1 MLYHEFLE
9 GTGAVDNQASYDEYK
24 RVEAFY
30 MACDGMT
37 KEDVYRMAK
46 VETVAQHEA
55 RMEKAR
61 EDELAWVMQ
70 NIIPAAAFI
79 RGMSEKKDYFRRNF
93 VYASEC
99 GNCFEI
105 REVRAINGRSIV
117 LYEFWCNGKQ
127 LDTKSTGYGLLPSA
141 EFQSYRADWHDKSL
155 KELEDLFGYIA

>member
-1 MLYHEFLE
+1 MLYEEFLK

-30 MACDGMT
+30 MVCDAMT

-55 RMEKAR
+55 RMKKAR
-61 EDELAWVMQ
+61 KAELKWVME

-79 RGMSEKKDYFRRNF
+79 RGMSEKKDYFRKNF
-93 VYASEC
+93 VYTSDC
-99 GNCFEI
+99 GNTFEI
-105 REVRAINGRSIV
+105 REVKEINGRSVV
-117 LYEFWCNGKQ
+117 LYEFWANGKK
-127 LDTKSTGYGLLPSA
+127 LDTSGCGYGLLPRA
-141 EFQSYRADWHDKSL
+141 EFPSYRADWHDKSL

>member
-46 VETVAQHEA
+46 VETVKQHEA
-55 RMEKAR
+55 KLKKAR
-61 EDELAWVMQ
+61 KDELAWVMD

-79 RGMSEKKDYFRRNF
+79 RGMSEKACIGPA
-93 VYASEC
+93 VYTHISPC
-99 GNCFEI
+99 GNTWQLKLE
-105 REVRAINGRSIV
+105 RDVNYGSVR
-117 LYEFWCNGKQ
+117 LYSLWCNGKRI
-127 LDTKSTGYGLLPSA
+127 DTESTGYGLLPSA
-141 EFQSYRADWHDKSL
+141 EFQLFQALVGPTGTTRA
-155 KELEDLFGYIA
+155 

>member
-55 RMEKAR
+55 KLKKAR
-61 EDELAWVMQ
+61 KDELAWVMD

-79 RGMSEKKDYFRRNF
+79 RGMSEKACIGPA
-93 VYASEC
+93 VYTHISPC
-99 GNCFEI
+99 GNTWQLKLE
-105 REVRAINGRSIV
+105 RDVNYGSVR
-117 LYEFWCNGKQ
+117 LYSLCCNGKQ
-127 LDTKSTGYGLLPSA
+127 IDTESTGYGLLPSA

-155 KELEDLFGYIA
+155 KELQDLFGYIA

>member
-46 VETVAQHEA
+46 VETVAQYEA

-70 NIIPAAAFI
+70 NIIHAAAFI
-79 RGMSEKKDYFRRNF
+79 RHNF
-93 VYASEC
+93 
-99 GNCFEI
+99 
-105 REVRAINGRSIV
+105 
-117 LYEFWCNGKQ
+117 
-127 LDTKSTGYGLLPSA
+127 
-141 EFQSYRADWHDKSL
+141 
-155 KELEDLFGYIA
+155 